1 MHVSNIV
8 IFVKVKGVKQS
19 FLLFVS
25 LCQRALDFDFKTE
38 TILTLQVHCKFYSL
52 FFKLINLQHKNFV
65 MLCKI
70 MLHPFEQM
78 KCNKALKIT
87 AIAERI

>member
-1 MHVSNIV
+1 M

-38 TILTLQVHCKFYSL
+38 TI
-52 FFKLINLQHKNFV
+52 INLQHKNFV

-78 KCNKALKIT
+78 KCNKPLKIT